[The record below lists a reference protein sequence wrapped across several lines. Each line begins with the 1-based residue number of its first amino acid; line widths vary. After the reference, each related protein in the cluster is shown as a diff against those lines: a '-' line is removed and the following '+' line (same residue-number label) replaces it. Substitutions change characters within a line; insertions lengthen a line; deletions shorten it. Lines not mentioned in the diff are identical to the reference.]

1 MNLRTAPLDHVLW
14 VLGPRVPI
22 GGGTNSLTCR
32 PRCTL
37 FVYCCCHCC
46 CHCGWYLHHRRFPQK
61 SKLVRTNQN
70 RSGKT
75 SVDRSAKTTLST
87 YNAWIYLS
95 QLRTIHHIYT
105 YACLIVYT
113 TCSGRVVSQAKG
125 PSLKLPSLVE
135 AVTNNT

>member
-1 MNLRTAPLDHVLW
+1 MFIVAIAV
-14 VLGPRVPI
+14 VIAVVI
-22 GGGTNSLTCR
+22 VAGTCIIADFRKN
-32 PRCTL
+32 
-37 FVYCCCHCC
+37 
-46 CHCGWYLHHRRFPQK
+46 